1 MAGPYTPRGLRD
13 YELDDLTS
21 YELIDILDKLF
32 PRILPIPSTDTMEH
46 IWYKAG
52 ERALIELL
60 LQKKERELNERR
72 NSKVTV

>member
-13 YELDDLTS
+13 YNLDELTS
-21 YELIDILDKLF
+21 YELIDLLGELF
-32 PRILPIPSTDTMEH
+32 PRMLPIPSTDTIEH

-60 LQKKERELNERR
+60 LQKKEREINERR
-72 NSKVTV
+72 NAKVSV